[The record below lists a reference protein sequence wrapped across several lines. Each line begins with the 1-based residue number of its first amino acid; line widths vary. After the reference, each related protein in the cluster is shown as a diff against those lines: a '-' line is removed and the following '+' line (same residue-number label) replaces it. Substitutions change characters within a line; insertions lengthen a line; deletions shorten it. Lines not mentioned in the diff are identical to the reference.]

1 MIKISSIKTKRYK
14 KNLFSKLLKKK
25 DENNSFVIATMKK
38 LEKFSIMPFLKCF
51 LNFKKLK
58 ITILPPLQ

>member
-14 KNLFSKLLKKK
+14 KNLFSKLLKK
-25 DENNSFVIATMKK
+25 DENNSFVIAAVKK
-38 LEKFSIMPFLKCF
+38 FEKFSIMPFLQCF

-58 ITILPPLQ
+58 IIVLPPLQ